1 MGRRA
6 KLGGFLFGVA
16 AAVLAFA
23 PVRALAYPPPYQKP
37 PLSCFQ
43 PTGVNEESKEGSP
56 YKGIRAWI
64 ALSPWTGD
72 CIRVSSISAVKVTN
86 LGDQVELSWSLGY
99 AQANIGLGYD
109 YFYSPE
115 LFEAWTPPGGSCCLE
130 YNIQA
135 MSASTTPQRFTIQDA
150 NGDTV
155 WTPYLGS
162 TLHQ

>member
-1 MGRRA
+1 MRG
-6 KLGGFLFGVA
+6 
-16 AAVLAFA
+16 
-23 PVRALAYPPPYQKP
+23 LAYPPPYQKP

-86 LGDQVELSWSLGY
+86 LGDQVELGWSLGY

-115 LFEAWTPPGGSCCLE
+115 LFEAWTPLDCARPFDRFPAGNSHARLSLAGSLHVGHE
-130 YNIQA
+130 HGPV
-135 MSASTTPQRFTIQDA
+135 TPFL
-150 NGDTV
+150 
-155 WTPYLGS
+155 LGRRETGRS
-162 TLHQ
+162 EAR